1 MGTCVT
7 LFIEN
12 SLLLLSF
19 SYDFNIVIVTRFF
32 QFLRF
37 SSFFSQLKGQP
48 WSNGSCCRW
57 NFSLPKIGQHSFWIG
72 REHPR
77 TRRRSFQRCRLLI
90 KIRQESPGSIRINPM
105 THQFLNWGQKI
116 LADYCCMNLAGFFF
130 FQVFL
135 FNHFEFF
142 VIDTS
147 IDKLLKTSVIAKPQ
161 PPTFVEL
168 RSISFVR
175 SIHNSYFFPPLLIT
189 SFFRMIF
196 RILLKKKK
204 LRQLKIKSRKP

>member
-1 MGTCVT
+1 MRDFVHWNHCCCYFLMILT
-7 LFIEN
+7 
-12 SLLLLSF
+12 LSF
-19 SYDFNIVIVTRFF
+19 WRH
-32 QFLRF
+32 FLSFYVFLF
-37 SSFFSQLKGQP
+37 SFPNLKGQP

-57 NFSLPKIGQHSFWIG
+57 SFSIPQIGQHSFWIG

-90 KIRQESPGSIRINPM
+90 KIRQESTGSIRINPM

-130 FQVFL
+130 FQVIL
-135 FNHFEFF
+135 FNYFEFF

>member
-1 MGTCVT
+1 
-7 LFIEN
+7 
-12 SLLLLSF
+12 
-19 SYDFNIVIVTRFF
+19 
-32 QFLRF
+32 
-37 SSFFSQLKGQP
+37 
-48 WSNGSCCRW
+48 
-57 NFSLPKIGQHSFWIG
+57 
-72 REHPR
+72 
-77 TRRRSFQRCRLLI
+77 
-90 KIRQESPGSIRINPM
+90 M

-204 LRQLKIKSRKP
+204 LRQLKIKRKP

>member
-1 MGTCVT
+1 
-7 LFIEN
+7 
-12 SLLLLSF
+12 
-19 SYDFNIVIVTRFF
+19 
-32 QFLRF
+32 
-37 SSFFSQLKGQP
+37 
-48 WSNGSCCRW
+48 
-57 NFSLPKIGQHSFWIG
+57 
-72 REHPR
+72 
-77 TRRRSFQRCRLLI
+77 
-90 KIRQESPGSIRINPM
+90 M

-189 SFFRMIF
+189 SFFPYDFPYFTEEKETPPIEDKIKKTLKTTETMEK
-196 RILLKKKK
+196 LKKPTTCIDY
-204 LRQLKIKSRKP
+204 IKCIKMLVCQANNKCGK

>member
-1 MGTCVT
+1 MRDFVHWNHCCCYFLMILT
-7 LFIEN
+7 
-12 SLLLLSF
+12 LSF
-19 SYDFNIVIVTRFF
+19 WRH
-32 QFLRF
+32 FLSFYVFLF
-37 SSFFSQLKGQP
+37 SFPNLKGQP

-57 NFSLPKIGQHSFWIG
+57 SFSIPQIGQHSFWIG

-90 KIRQESPGSIRINPM
+90 KIRQESSRIHQDQSNDTSISKLGAEDLSWLLLHESCRI
-105 THQFLNWGQKI
+105 
-116 LADYCCMNLAGFFF
+116 FF

-135 FNHFEFF
+135 FNYFEFF